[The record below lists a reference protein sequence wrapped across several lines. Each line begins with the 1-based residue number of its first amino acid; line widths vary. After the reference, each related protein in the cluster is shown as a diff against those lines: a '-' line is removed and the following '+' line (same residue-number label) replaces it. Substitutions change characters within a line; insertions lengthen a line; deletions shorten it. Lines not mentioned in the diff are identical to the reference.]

1 MRRRKRRRLR
11 GRNRNHLT
19 LRSSRRPEKCQTE
32 DSNQLENQETH
43 HESLLWEVV
52 GGMAPSAGGGLG
64 RVQSLHHGTKVEPPQ
79 QPGEGWGEW
88 RRSSW
93 TDPGTVPCRGLH
105 DSRQHVTTGRNHCQ
119 GGTGDPPL
127 LLNQPK
133 VVLLRLEVIHGM
145 CFFKSHIIE

>member
-11 GRNRNHLT
+11 GRNRNRLT

-52 GGMAPSAGGGLG
+52 GGRTPPAGGGLG
-64 RVQSLHHGTKVEPPQ
+64 RVVQSLHHGTKVEPPQ
-79 QPGEGWGEW
+79 QPWEGWGQW

-93 TDPGTVPCRGLH
+93 TDPGTVPQRRRGLH

-133 VVLLRLEVIHGM
+133 VVLLRLEVILGM
-145 CFFKSHIIE
+145 F

>member
-11 GRNRNHLT
+11 GRNRNRLT

-52 GGMAPSAGGGLG
+52 GGRAPPAGGGLG
-64 RVQSLHHGTKVEPPQ
+64 RVQSLHHGPKVEPPQ
-79 QPGEGWGEW
+79 QPGEGWGQW
-88 RRSSW
+88 RSSW
-93 TDPGTVPCRGLH
+93 TDLGTVTCCGLH

-119 GGTGDPPL
+119 GGTRDPPL

-133 VVLLRLEVIHGM
+133 VVLLRLEVILG
-145 CFFKSHIIE
+145 FF